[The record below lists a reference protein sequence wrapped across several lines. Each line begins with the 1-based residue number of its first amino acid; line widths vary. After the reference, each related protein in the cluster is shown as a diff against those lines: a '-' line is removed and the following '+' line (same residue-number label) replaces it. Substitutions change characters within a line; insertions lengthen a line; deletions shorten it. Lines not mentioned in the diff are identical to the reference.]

1 MWKIQRKENT
11 KAKVDLK
18 DEFYVKYMESI
29 KEGRVRLY
37 KETMTKK
44 GREKE
49 KMFFFNS
56 ETVME
61 TVATV

>member
-1 MWKIQRKENT
+1 MWKFQRKEN
-11 KAKVDLK
+11 AKVNVDLK
-18 DEFYVKYMESI
+18 DEFCVKYMDSV
-29 KEGRVRLY
+29 KDGRVRLY
-37 KETMTKK
+37 KETMIEK

-56 ETVME
+56 KTVME

>member
-29 KEGRVRLY
+29 KDGRVRLY
-37 KETMTKK
+37 KETMTEK
-44 GREKE
+44 GKEKE

>member
-1 MWKIQRKENT
+1 
-11 KAKVDLK
+11 
-18 DEFYVKYMESI
+18 MEPV

-37 KETMTKK
+37 KETMTEK

-56 ETVME
+56 EKVME